1 MILQIQRNWKKDR
14 SNLHKIQRTLKRVS
28 ISTFV
33 QTLVPYSINN
43 GWMLVLWLPFQ
54 VHLCINFDIYHQL
67 SNCKSK
73 QVLFFFSF
81 FRNFGTMKTAI
92 QCEWQN
98 LNFASHWSYRHL
110 LEAENRRSTAG
121 SMNLFAKW
129 SRLIPVM
136 LHLHVAMIQ
145 TPHPWRSG
153 DDEGISFCCLF

>member
-73 QVLFFFSF
+73 QVLFFSF
-81 FRNFGTMKTAI
+81 FRNFGTMKTGI

-98 LNFASHWSYRHL
+98 LNFTSHWSHMHFVGGQKPKEYSGIH
-110 LEAENRRSTAG
+110 EPFCQMKSIDTGNVASTRCNDSYATP
-121 SMNLFAKW
+121 MAKW
-129 SRLIPVM
+129 RWWG
-136 LHLHVAMIQ
+136 H
-145 TPHPWRSG
+145 
-153 DDEGISFCCLF
+153 